1 VGRPAKDEVS
11 SHSSIADPCCFTRFA
26 EQVGPVALR
35 VAYRWTADRQQAEDV
50 VQEALFRTWRS
61 RERITENPRA
71 WFFKILWRVFL
82 HHQKR
87 RSSHR
92 ETLLEHESLACGTD
106 GSYDQVDTRLDV
118 EGWLATLPEV
128 DRHLLA
134 MRYGEDFTIQE
145 IADITGMRVGTVK
158 SRIHR
163 ALKQL
168 QRSLSV
174 LDGTADGH

>member
-1 VGRPAKDEVS
+1 VGRPVNEDAS
-11 SHSSIADPCCFTRFA
+11 SHASIVDPCSFTRFA
-26 EQVGPVALR
+26 EQVGPLALR
-35 VAYRWTADRQQAEDV
+35 VAYRWTRDRQQAEDV

-61 RERITENPRA
+61 RERIVENPRA

-87 RSSHR
+87 RSSRR
-92 ETLLEHESLACGTD
+92 ETLSQYDPFVGGTD
-106 GSYDQVDTRLDV
+106 GPYDQVETRLDV
-118 EGWLATLPEV
+118 EGWLATLPEL

-163 ALKQL
+163 ALKRL
-168 QRSLSV
+168 QRSLSAR
-174 LDGTADGH
+174 DGTADGS